1 MAKFVTDIL
10 SEINS
15 DPKSIEKYKDNAALK
30 LIFEYA
36 FDPDK
41 KFVLP
46 EGDPPYKE
54 DSAPMGMSPGNL
66 YQELK
71 RFYVFCRKDLSAIRR
86 ESLFVQLLENI
97 HPQEA
102 KLVLAIKDQKL
113 TKMYPKITHKLVFDA
128 GFITVHPISKK
139 APAKKSVAPADG
151 VNP

>member
-15 DPKSIEKYKDNAALK
+15 DPKAVEKYKDNAALR

-36 FDPDK
+36 FDPEK
-41 KFVLP
+41 KFFLP

-71 RFYVFCRKDLSAIRR
+71 RFYIFCRTDLTAIRR

-97 HPQEA
+97 HPDEA
-102 KLVLAIKDQKL
+102 KLILAVKDQTL
-113 TKMYPKITHKLVFDA
+113 PKMYPKITHKFVFDN
-128 GFITVHPISKK
+128 GFIKVHPISKK
-139 APAKKSVAPADG
+139 ATTKKSLAPTDG

>member
-1 MAKFVTDIL
+1 MAKFVTEIL

-15 DPKSIEKYKDNAALK
+15 DPKAVDKYKDSIALR

-36 FDPDK
+36 FDPEN

-46 EGDPPYKE
+46 EGDPPYKQ
-54 DSAPMGMSPGNL
+54 DAAPMGMSPGNL

-71 RFYVFCRKDLSAIRR
+71 RFYIFCRKDLTAIRR

-97 HPQEA
+97 HPDEA
-102 KLVLAIKDQKL
+102 KLILAVKDQKL
-113 TKMYPKITHKLVFDA
+113 TKMYPKITHKFVFDN
-128 GFITVHPISKK
+128 GFITVQPISKK
-139 APAKKSVAPADG
+139 VPAKKSEAPVDG

>member
-10 SEINS
+10 TEINS
-15 DPKSIEKYKDNAALK
+15 DPKTIEKYKGNAALK

-36 FDPDK
+36 FDPEK
-41 KFVLP
+41 KFELP

-54 DSAPMGMSPGNL
+54 DSAPMGMNPGNL

-71 RFYVFCRKDLSAIRR
+71 RFYIFCRKDLTAIRR

-97 HPQEA
+97 HPDEA
-102 KLVLAIKDQKL
+102 KLVLAIKDQTL
-113 TKMYPKITHKLVFDA
+113 HKMYPKITHKLAFEN

-139 APAKKSVAPADG
+139 ASAKKSEAPADG
-151 VNP
+151 VSP

>member
-1 MAKFVTDIL
+1 MAKFITDIL

-15 DPKSIEKYKDNAALK
+15 DPKAIEKYKDSAALK
-30 LIFEYA
+30 LIFEYS

-41 KFVLP
+41 KFFLP

-86 ESLFVQLLENI
+86 ESLFVQLLEGI
-97 HPQEA
+97 HPEEA

-113 TKMYPKITHKLVFDA
+113 SKLYPKITHKLAFEN

-139 APAKKSVAPADG
+139 APAKKSQAPADG
-151 VNP
+151 AEQ